1 MKFLADL
8 HIHSKWSRATAR
20 DLDFEN
26 LHFWAQKKGL
36 DLVATGDFTHPAWFA
51 EISEKL
57 REAEPGLFRLGDD
70 FAAPVNQK
78 VPPSCRA
85 EVRFILSVE
94 ISNIYKKDG
103 RTRKVHNLVFFP
115 DFSAA
120 SRFNRRL
127 EKIGNIKSDGRP
139 ILGLDSRN
147 LLEIALECS
156 TEAMFIP
163 AHIWTPWFSLLGEK
177 SGFDSVEECFGDM
190 TRHITALETGLS
202 SDPPMNRRIS
212 GLDPWVL
219 VSNSDAHSAKKLGRE
234 ANIFNTELSYHH
246 IKEALETG
254 DPEKF
259 IGTIEFFP
267 EEGKYHADG
276 HRKCDVRLSPEE
288 SVRLSGRCPVCGDP
302 LTLGVLYRVNE
313 LADRKNPSECPKKQV
328 FESVIG
334 LSAILAEIF
343 SCGPDTGRVNAAY
356 EAVLA
361 AIGPE
366 IGVLRN
372 AGTAALE
379 KLSIPLLAEAVDRV
393 RKGRVELTPGYD
405 GVYGEIGLFA
415 PGERESLLG
424 QAALFGPPAA
434 VAPKRAGR
442 KKAEKA
448 GSDEIFQETGQPAP
462 PDPRAPEITAPELNP
477 EQLAAVEAPPA
488 PLLIVAGPGTGKTR
502 TLAHRAAHLIKN
514 HGAAP
519 ESVLAVT
526 FTNKAAGE
534 LRERISALL
543 DEKSGV
549 TVATFHALGLMLL
562 TEAADGKPLS
572 VISEAD
578 RLAFVEKALAACGVS
593 DAKPADVAEKIS
605 RAKDRVWI
613 PVAEPGFGEGL
624 DPEVFSAYQGILARN
639 RALDTDD
646 LLYRT
651 VRMLESKPD
660 FREACQR
667 RFRHV
672 LVDEYQDV
680 SASQYRLVR
689 ALCPV
694 GASLAVIGDP
704 DQAIYGFRGA
714 DVGYFSRF
722 VHDYPEAQVVE
733 LSRNYRSS
741 DNILRAASR
750 IVEKGRLWK
759 PQKPLES
766 GIPGKS
772 PIRLSCSASPAAEA
786 ETIVAAIENMVG
798 GTSHFSVDSG
808 RAGADRQNIGFGD
821 FAVLV
826 RIKALFGPL
835 SEAFARSGIP
845 FEIVDR
851 KNLFD
856 APPNPA
862 ILSLLRFSEKAATDA
877 DMARIFRAA
886 KRGVIEAATRALD
899 DFAARLGISLFEAL
913 SEARRLPLPGLDLA
927 AQRRLVALGTDL
939 SIMSENMAGKFLE
952 EKISAA
958 GKFLGIADTK
968 GGPESPLARL
978 VEKARGFEGD
988 AAAFLSCAALTRD
1001 EDTFDPAAQRVA
1013 VMTVHAA
1020 KGLEF
1025 EAVFVAG
1032 CEDGLFPLQ
1041 MPGKPGD
1048 PGEER
1053 RLFYVA
1059 ATRAKTALWFTASRR
1074 RLLFGDTGDRAVS
1087 PFLEEI
1093 SDCLEDA
1100 TPRGPAKRKPKGP
1113 TQMSFDFA

>member
-36 DLVATGDFTHPAWFA
+36 NVVATGDFTHPAWFA

-57 REAEPGLFRLGDD
+57 VPAEPGLFRLKDD
-70 FAAPVNQK
+70 FAGPVDSTI
-78 VPPSCRA
+78 PPSCRA

-94 ISNIYKKDG
+94 ISNIYKKNG

-115 DFSAA
+115 DLEAA
-120 SRFNRRL
+120 SRFNKRL

-177 SGFDSVEECFGDM
+177 SGFDSVEECFGDL
-190 TRHITALETGLS
+190 TGFITALETGLS
-202 SDPPMNRRIS
+202 SDPPMNRRVS
-212 GLDPWVL
+212 SLDPWVL

-234 ANIFNTELSYHH
+234 ANIFDTELSYHH
-246 IKEALETG
+246 IKDALVTG
-254 DPEKF
+254 DPERF
-259 IGTIEFFP
+259 IGTLEFFP

-276 HRKCDVRLSPEE
+276 HRKCGVRLDPEE
-288 SVRLSGRCPVCGDP
+288 SVRLSGRCPVCGAP

-313 LADRKNPSECPKKQV
+313 LADRKDPAACPKRQV

-334 LSAILAEIF
+334 LAAILAEIF

-356 EAVLA
+356 EAILA
-361 AIGPE
+361 ALGPE

-372 AGTAALE
+372 ADTAALS

-393 RKGRVELTPGYD
+393 RQGRVELVPGYD

-424 QAALFGPPAA
+424 QASLFGAPETLK
-434 VAPKRAGR
+434 PKRAGR

-448 GSDEIFQETGQPAP
+448 GSDEISQETGQPAHP
-462 PDPRAPEITAPELNP
+462 KLSAPETAAPELNP

-502 TLAHRAAHLIKN
+502 TLAYRAAHLVKN
-514 HGAAP
+514 LGAAP

-534 LRERISALL
+534 LKERISALL
-543 DEKSGV
+543 PEASGV
-549 TVATFHALGLMLL
+549 TIATFHALGLMLL
-562 TEAADGKPLS
+562 TEAAGGKTLS

-593 DAKPADVAEKIS
+593 GAKPAEVAEKIS

-613 PVAEPGFGEGL
+613 PEAEPDFGEGL
-624 DPEVFSAYQGILARN
+624 DPEVFSAYQGILAQN
-639 RALDTDD
+639 RTLDTDD

-651 VRMLESKPD
+651 VRMLESEPD

-689 ALCPV
+689 ALCPAK
-694 GASLAVIGDP
+694 ASLAAIGDP

-714 DVGYFSRF
+714 DVGYFTRF
-722 VHDYPEAQVVE
+722 VHDYPEARVVE
-733 LSRNYRSS
+733 LWRNYRSS
-741 DNILRAASR
+741 DNILGAASR
-750 IVEKGRLWK
+750 IVGKGRLWRPKK
-759 PQKPLES
+759 PMES
-766 GIPGKS
+766 GIADEFSIK
-772 PIRLSCSASPAAEA
+772 LSRCASPAAEA

-798 GTSHFSVDSG
+798 GTSHFSMDSG
-808 RAGADRQNIGFGD
+808 RAGADHRDFGFGD

-826 RIKALFGPL
+826 RVKALFGPI

-877 DMARIFRAA
+877 DMARIFRVAR
-886 KRGVIEAATRALD
+886 RGVNEAAIRALE
-899 DFAARLGISLFEAL
+899 DFAARLGASLFDAL
-913 SEARRLPLPGLDLA
+913 HEARRLPVPGLDLA
-927 AQRRLVALGTDL
+927 PQRRLVALGTDL
-939 SIMSENMAGKFLE
+939 GILSENMKGKAVA
-952 EKISAA
+952 EKIKLA
-958 GKFLGIADTK
+958 GKFLGVSETT
-968 GGPESPLARL
+968 GGPKSAFERL
-978 VEKARGFEGD
+978 TEKAHDFGGD
-988 AAAFLSCAALTRD
+988 TACFLSFSALAGD
-1001 EDTFDPAAQRVA
+1001 EDTLDPKAQRVA

-1032 CEDGLFPLQ
+1032 CEEGLFPLH

-1059 ATRAKTALWFTASRR
+1059 ATRARRVLRFTAASRR
-1074 RLLFGDTGDRAVS
+1074 IIFGNTEDRALS
-1087 PFLEEI
+1087 PFLADI
-1093 SDCLEDA
+1093 SDCLEEDR
-1100 TPRGPAKRKPKGP
+1100 PRGPAKKRPLGP